1 MRALGRSLGRTHARA
16 RIEAARREFLKKEF
30 FGKRK
35 VRESLFPLSG
45 QTEGFFVRSFSILLG
60 KGLNTLSLYQARQA
74 ITPG

>member
-1 MRALGRSLGRTHARA
+1 MRALARSVARTRAHGSRQLG
-16 RIEAARREFLKKEF
+16 RREFLKKEF

-45 QTEGFFVRSFSILLG
+45 QTEGFFVRSFSILRG